1 MAHQGARPRGAVSVL
16 QHSTILRL
24 PAKPCVGTVQAAFR
38 RSHRQN
44 TRLRPRPQQENDIRS
59 GEPLNELGLLCSF
72 GQMAHRVGDYLKQDP
87 LKLRFTSSNPQS
99 GTQKAI
105 IKRSLNQSVADITG
119 TNYYSQHPNVIVY
132 YELLDISIIE
142 LETKKSL
149 KLFWT
154 GRNNKEEVS
163 DMPVIEFSLTLLR
176 ECTPSCYRRRT
187 HTSRWRSDSFPMS
200 NCNQAEAARSG
211 SSTSLPRA
219 GRKGNTQVRR

>member
-1 MAHQGARPRGAVSVL
+1 M
-16 QHSTILRL
+16 
-24 PAKPCVGTVQAAFR
+24 
-38 RSHRQN
+38 
-44 TRLRPRPQQENDIRS
+44 
-59 GEPLNELGLLCSF
+59 LCSF

-99 GTQKAI
+99 GTPKAI

-163 DMPVIEFSLTLLR
+163 DMPVIEFSPDAPQGVHSFLL
-176 ECTPSCYRRRT
+176 PKT
-187 HTSRWRSDSFPMS
+187 HTYEQVAERLLSDVKLQPGGSGKIRIFDISSSGRSQREYTSSEMIGNLTDP
-200 NCNQAEAARSG
+200 AELFAEVSTGKFLATAR
-211 SSTSLPRA
+211 LMVCA
-219 GRKGNTQVRR
+219 GNTYGRTQRTRRQQGCEPLPLR